1 MPAAAVVLPP
11 VQARVV
17 PPPVAPPRNA
27 NQRFS
32 ASLAQ
37 GRMWQNEAD
46 DDQQARSL
54 CRDLANGGSMDGYLA
69 GTLRKS
75 PQLTLAEAT
84 QVVHDAIESY
94 CPLYDR

>member
-32 ASLAQ
+32 ASLAH

-94 CPLYDR
+94 

>member
-32 ASLAQ
+32 ASLAH

-75 PQLTLAEAT
+75 PQ
-84 QVVHDAIESY
+84 
-94 CPLYDR
+94 

>member
-1 MPAAAVVLPP
+1 
-11 VQARVV
+11 
-17 PPPVAPPRNA
+17 
-27 NQRFS
+27 
-32 ASLAQ
+32 
-37 GRMWQNEAD
+37 MWQNEAD

-75 PQLTLAEAT
+75 PQLTPAEAT

-94 CPLYDR
+94 CPQYDR